1 MKQEL
6 KNKKVFSSI
15 FLSVVMAVASLAV
28 SQQILAQSSFTVR
41 SYDMKIS
48 GTSNVHDWTMKANNA
63 TGNAQFDTKTGQLS
77 SLTGLEFT
85 VPVKGLKSNSD
96 IMDGRTHTTLKADK
110 HTKINFKLISAV
122 VSPQQNNNYQI
133 KATGNLTIAGVTKEV
148 VLIANGVLNNQN
160 LITVTCSKKIKMSEW
175 QIKPP
180 TYMLG
185 AMKVGDEV
193 TIDFNLKFNG

>member
-1 MKQEL
+1 MKQQL
-6 KNKKVFSSI
+6 KNKKVISSI
-15 FLSVVMAVASLAV
+15 FLSVVMAVASLTV
-28 SQQILAQSSFTVR
+28 SQQILAQSYTVR

-63 TGNAQFDTKTGQLS
+63 TCNAQFDLKTGQLS
-77 SLTGLEFT
+77 SLTGLDFT

-110 HTKINFKLISAV
+110 HTKINFKLTSAV
-122 VSPQQNNNYQI
+122 VTPQKNNNYQI

-148 VLIANGVLNNQN
+148 ILLANGVLNNQN
-160 LITVTCSKKIKMSEW
+160 LITVTGSKKIKMSEW

-180 TYMLG
+180 SYMLG